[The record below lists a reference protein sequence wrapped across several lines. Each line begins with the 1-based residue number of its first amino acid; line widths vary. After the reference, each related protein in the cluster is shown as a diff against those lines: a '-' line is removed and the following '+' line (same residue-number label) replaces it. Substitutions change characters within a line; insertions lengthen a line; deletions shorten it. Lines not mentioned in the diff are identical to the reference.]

1 MMNRIIN
8 YGLFLDLVERIV
20 LVKMVFRRILVVDLF
35 FIRLDFVIGL
45 GFKEIYSNLK
55 VLNKIL
61 KIL

>member
-1 MMNRIIN
+1 MIRIIN

-55 VLNKIL
+55 ILNKIL

>member
-55 VLNKIL
+55 Y
-61 KIL
+61 

>member
-1 MMNRIIN
+1 MMNRVIN

-45 GFKEIYSNLK
+45 GFKEIYSN
-55 VLNKIL
+55 
-61 KIL
+61 

>member
-35 FIRLDFVIGL
+35 FIWLDFVIGL

-55 VLNKIL
+55 ILNKIL

>member
-1 MMNRIIN
+1 MMNRVIN

-35 FIRLDFVIGL
+35 FIWLDFVIGL

>member
-1 MMNRIIN
+1 MMNRVIN

-55 VLNKIL
+55 ILNKIL

>member
-55 VLNKIL
+55 ILNKIL

>member
-1 MMNRIIN
+1 MMYRVIN

-35 FIRLDFVIGL
+35 FIWLDFVIGL

-55 VLNKIL
+55 ILNKIL

>member
-1 MMNRIIN
+1 MNRVIN

-35 FIRLDFVIGL
+35 FIWLDFVIGL

-55 VLNKIL
+55 ILNKIL

>member
-35 FIRLDFVIGL
+35 FIWLDFVIGL

>member
-1 MMNRIIN
+1 MNRIIN

-55 VLNKIL
+55 ILNKIL

>member
-1 MMNRIIN
+1 MMYRVIN

-55 VLNKIL
+55 ILNKIL

>member
-45 GFKEIYSNLK
+45 GFKEIYSNWK
-55 VLNKIL
+55 ILNKIL